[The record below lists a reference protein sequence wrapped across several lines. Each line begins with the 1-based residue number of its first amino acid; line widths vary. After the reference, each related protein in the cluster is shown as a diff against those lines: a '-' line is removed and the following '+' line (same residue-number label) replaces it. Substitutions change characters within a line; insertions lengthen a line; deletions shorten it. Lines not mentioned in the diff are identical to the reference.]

1 MMIEIIVL
9 GIYRDKLTVLL
20 KLISFILLYFLKWLT
35 ENFECHVTLFS
46 LNMVVPEHNE
56 SNFAI
61 LTEFKI
67 SENSGYVN
75 F

>member
-20 KLISFILLYFLKWLT
+20 KLISFILLYFLKWLP
-35 ENFECHVTLFS
+35 ENFKCHVTLFS
-46 LNMVVPEHNE
+46 LNVVVLQQNE

-67 SENSGYVN
+67 S
-75 F
+75 

>member
-20 KLISFILLYFLKWLT
+20 KLSSFILLYFLKWLP
-35 ENFECHVTLFS
+35 ENFNCHVTLFS
-46 LNMVVPEHNE
+46 LNVVVLQQNE

-67 SENSGYVN
+67 S
-75 F
+75 